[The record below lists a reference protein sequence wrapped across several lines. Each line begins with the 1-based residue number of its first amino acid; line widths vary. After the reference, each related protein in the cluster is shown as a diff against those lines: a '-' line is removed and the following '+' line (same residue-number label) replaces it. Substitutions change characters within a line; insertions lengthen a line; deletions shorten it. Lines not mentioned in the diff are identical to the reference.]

1 MLSILLYLVLFE
13 WSALVASKCYP
24 LPNHLVL
31 CNIMALGETSFV
43 NITAKNNPLFVGEVL
58 ELYCISSNVS
68 VDIELVID
76 GHVENGEKY
85 HRIISNKTGPGH
97 MTYQFTNVSI
107 EDEGRQFQCITKD
120 QVSSNISLI
129 VYCK

>member
-1 MLSILLYLVLFE
+1 MQFFLLYLVLFE
-13 WSALVASKCYP
+13 WSVLVASKCHR
-24 LPNHLVL
+24 LLNQLVT
-31 CNIMALGETSFV
+31 CNIMTLGQNSFI

-58 ELYCISSNVS
+58 EFYCISSNVS
-68 VDIELVID
+68 ADIELVID

-97 MTYQFTNVSI
+97 VTYQFTNVSI
-107 EDEGRQFQCITKD
+107 EDEGTQFQCITKD
-120 QVSSNISLI
+120 QESSNISLI

>member
-1 MLSILLYLVLFE
+1 MT
-13 WSALVASKCYP
+13 
-24 LPNHLVL
+24 
-31 CNIMALGETSFV
+31 LGQTNFV

-68 VDIELVID
+68 ADIELVIN

-85 HRIISNKTGPGH
+85 HRIISNKTVPGH
-97 MTYQFTNVSI
+97 VTYQFTNVSI
-107 EDEGRQFQCITKD
+107 EDNGTLFQCIIKD
-120 QVSSNISLI
+120 HQSSNISLI